1 MENLIKVI
9 KQYEKST
16 GKMLLDWDEGEL
28 FSFLKKYGSSDNM
41 EKLKYLY
48 ADIQAKAA
56 MASASLDV
64 YRGLVKP
71 LSLDYVSITTLM
83 ETVKTMS
90 EKSNTDRDYYIFA
103 LFILFNSGVEPDNV
117 CEFTLNDF
125 DLLVY
130 NPLKQYRYVL
140 ERVANLKDMEY
151 QQSRISLK
159 GMEEAIIKRPL
170 LPKKDDNHFFLQYCD
185 RTVRRQL
192 RQFGIK
198 NYSNRTMILSYRL
211 NKFIYLAMKQ
221 GLDIKN
227 DILLD
232 GRYNEID
239 DRYKELAI
247 EAGFINFASLKT
259 RYKGSI
265 YYLASDL
272 KKWKND

>member
-16 GKMLLDWDEGEL
+16 GKKLLDWDEGEL

-56 MASASLDV
+56 MASVSLDV

-83 ETVKTMS
+83 EAVKTMS
-90 EKSNTDRDYYIFA
+90 EKSSTDRDYYIFA

-125 DLLVY
+125 DSLVY

-272 KKWKND
+272 EKWKND

>member
-16 GKMLLDWDEGEL
+16 GKKLLDWDEGEL

-56 MASASLDV
+56 MASTSLDV

-83 ETVKTMS
+83 EAVKTMS
-90 EKSNTDRDYYIFA
+90 EKSSTNRDYYIFA

-125 DLLVY
+125 DSLVY

>member
-16 GKMLLDWDEGEL
+16 GKKLLDWDEGEL

-90 EKSNTDRDYYIFA
+90 EKSSTDRDYYIFA

-125 DLLVY
+125 DSLVY

-232 GRYNEID
+232 GRYNDID

>member
-16 GKMLLDWDEGEL
+16 GKKLLDWDEGEL

-48 ADIQAKAA
+48 SDIQAKAA

-83 ETVKTMS
+83 EAVKTMS
-90 EKSNTDRDYYIFA
+90 EKSSTDRDYYIFA

-125 DLLVY
+125 DSLVY

>member
-16 GKMLLDWDEGEL
+16 GKKLLDWDEGEL

-56 MASASLDV
+56 MASTSLDV

-83 ETVKTMS
+83 EAVKTMS
-90 EKSNTDRDYYIFA
+90 EKSSTDRDYYIFA

-125 DLLVY
+125 DSLVY

-159 GMEEAIIKRPL
+159 GMEEAIIKRPF

>member
-1 MENLIKVI
+1 MENLIEVI

-16 GKMLLDWDEGEL
+16 GKKLLDWDEDEL
-28 FSFLKKYGSSDNM
+28 FSFLKKYGNSDNM

-83 ETVKTMS
+83 DAVKTMS
-90 EKSNTDRDYYIFA
+90 EKSSTNRDYYIFA

-125 DLLVY
+125 DSLVY

-151 QQSRISLK
+151 HQSRISLK
-159 GMEEAIIKRPL
+159 GMDEAIIKKPL
-170 LPKKDDNHFFLQYCD
+170 LPKKDENHFFVQYCN

-198 NYSNRTMILSYRL
+198 NYSNQTMILSYRL

>member
-16 GKMLLDWDEGEL
+16 GKKLLDWDESEL

-90 EKSNTDRDYYIFA
+90 EKSSTDRDYYIFA

-125 DLLVY
+125 DSLVY

-140 ERVANLKDMEY
+140 ERVANMKDMEY

-159 GMEEAIIKRPL
+159 GTEEAIIKRPL

-272 KKWKND
+272 EKWKND

>member
-16 GKMLLDWDEGEL
+16 GKKLLDWDESEL

-48 ADIQAKAA
+48 ADIQTKAA

-71 LSLDYVSITTLM
+71 LSLDYVSITALM
-83 ETVKTMS
+83 NAVKTMS
-90 EKSNTDRDYYIFA
+90 EKSSTDRDYYIFA
-103 LFILFNSGVEPDNV
+103 LFLLFNSGVEPDNV

-125 DLLVY
+125 DSLVY

-151 QQSRISLK
+151 HQSRISLK
-159 GMEEAIIKRPL
+159 GMDEAIIKKPL

>member
-16 GKMLLDWDEGEL
+16 GKKLLDWDEGEL

-90 EKSNTDRDYYIFA
+90 EKSSTDRDYYIFA

-125 DLLVY
+125 DSLVY

-140 ERVANLKDMEY
+140 ERVANMKDMEY

-159 GMEEAIIKRPL
+159 GTEEAIIKRPL

-272 KKWKND
+272 EKWKND

>member
-9 KQYEKST
+9 KKYEKST
-16 GKMLLDWDEGEL
+16 GKKLLDWDEGEL
-28 FSFLKKYGSSDNM
+28 FSFLKNYGSSDNM

-83 ETVKTMS
+83 EAVKTMS
-90 EKSNTDRDYYIFA
+90 EKSSTDRDYYIFA

-125 DLLVY
+125 DSLVY

>member
-16 GKMLLDWDEGEL
+16 GKKLLDWDEGEL
-28 FSFLKKYGSSDNM
+28 FSFLKNYGSSDNM

-83 ETVKTMS
+83 EAVKTMS
-90 EKSNTDRDYYIFA
+90 EKSSTDRDYYIFA

-125 DLLVY
+125 DSLVY

>member
-16 GKMLLDWDEGEL
+16 GKKLLDWDEGEL

-83 ETVKTMS
+83 EAVKTMS
-90 EKSNTDRDYYIFA
+90 EKSSTDRDYYIFA

-125 DLLVY
+125 DSLVY

>member
-16 GKMLLDWDEGEL
+16 GKKLLDWDEGEL

-41 EKLKYLY
+41 EKLKCLY

-71 LSLDYVSITTLM
+71 LSPDYVSITTLM

-90 EKSNTDRDYYIFA
+90 EKSSTDRDYYIFA

-125 DLLVY
+125 DSLVY

-140 ERVANLKDMEY
+140 ERVANMKDMEY

-159 GMEEAIIKRPL
+159 GTEEAIIKRPL

-272 KKWKND
+272 EKWKND

>member
-16 GKMLLDWDEGEL
+16 GKKLLDWDEGEL

-41 EKLKYLY
+41 KKLKYLY

-83 ETVKTMS
+83 EAVKTMS
-90 EKSNTDRDYYIFA
+90 EKSSTDRDYYIFA

-125 DLLVY
+125 DSLVY

-272 KKWKND
+272 EKWKND

>member
-16 GKMLLDWDEGEL
+16 GKKLLDWDEGDL

-83 ETVKTMS
+83 EAVKTMS
-90 EKSNTDRDYYIFA
+90 EKSSTDRDYYIFA

-125 DLLVY
+125 DSLVY

>member
-16 GKMLLDWDEGEL
+16 GKKLLDWDEGEL

-83 ETVKTMS
+83 EAVKTMS
-90 EKSNTDRDYYIFA
+90 EKSSTDRDYYIFA

-125 DLLVY
+125 DSLVY
-130 NPLKQYRYVL
+130 NPLKRYRYVL

-151 QQSRISLK
+151 HQSRISLK

>member
-1 MENLIKVI
+1 M
-9 KQYEKST
+9 
-16 GKMLLDWDEGEL
+16 
-28 FSFLKKYGSSDNM
+28 
-41 EKLKYLY
+41 
-48 ADIQAKAA
+48 
-56 MASASLDV
+56 
-64 YRGLVKP
+64 
-71 LSLDYVSITTLM
+71 
-83 ETVKTMS
+83 
-90 EKSNTDRDYYIFA
+90 
-103 LFILFNSGVEPDNV
+103 FNSGVEPDNV

-125 DLLVY
+125 DSLVY

-259 RYKGSI
+259 RYRGSI
-265 YYLASDL
+265 YYLAGDL

>member
-16 GKMLLDWDEGEL
+16 GKKLLDWDEGEL

-90 EKSNTDRDYYIFA
+90 EKSSTDRDYYIFA

-125 DLLVY
+125 DSLVY

-140 ERVANLKDMEY
+140 ERVANMKDMEY

-272 KKWKND
+272 EKWKND

>member
-16 GKMLLDWDEGEL
+16 GKKLLDWDESEL
-28 FSFLKKYGSSDNM
+28 YSFLKKYGSSDNM

-71 LSLDYVSITTLM
+71 LSLDYVSITALM
-83 ETVKTMS
+83 NAVKTMS
-90 EKSNTDRDYYIFA
+90 EKSSTDRDYYIFA
-103 LFILFNSGVEPDNV
+103 LFLLFNSGVEPDNV

-125 DLLVY
+125 DSLVY

-151 QQSRISLK
+151 HQSRISLK
-159 GMEEAIIKRPL
+159 GMDEAIIKKPL

>member
-1 MENLIKVI
+1 MEKLIKVI

-16 GKMLLDWDEGEL
+16 GKKLLDWDEGEL

-83 ETVKTMS
+83 EAVKTMS
-90 EKSNTDRDYYIFA
+90 EKSSTDRDYYIFA

-125 DLLVY
+125 DSLVY

-272 KKWKND
+272 EKWKND

>member
-16 GKMLLDWDEGEL
+16 GKKLLDWDEGEL

-83 ETVKTMS
+83 DAVKTMS
-90 EKSNTDRDYYIFA
+90 EKSSTNRDYYIFA

-125 DLLVY
+125 DSLVY

-159 GMEEAIIKRPL
+159 GMGEAIIKRPL

-232 GRYNEID
+232 GRYNDID

>member
-1 MENLIKVI
+1 MENLIEVI

-16 GKMLLDWDEGEL
+16 GKKLLDWDEDEL
-28 FSFLKKYGSSDNM
+28 FSFLKKYGNSDNM

-83 ETVKTMS
+83 DAVKTMS
-90 EKSNTDRDYYIFA
+90 EKSSTNRDYYIFA

-125 DLLVY
+125 DSLVY

-151 QQSRISLK
+151 HQSRISLK
-159 GMEEAIIKRPL
+159 GMDEAIIKKPL
-170 LPKKDDNHFFLQYCD
+170 LPKKDDNHFFVQYCN

-198 NYSNRTMILSYRL
+198 NYSNQTMILSYRL

>member
-16 GKMLLDWDEGEL
+16 GKKLLDWDEGEL

-83 ETVKTMS
+83 EAVKTMS
-90 EKSNTDRDYYIFA
+90 EKSSTDRDYYIFA

-125 DLLVY
+125 DSLVY

-259 RYKGSI
+259 RYRGSI
-265 YYLASDL
+265 YYLAGDL

>member
-16 GKMLLDWDEGEL
+16 GKKLLDWDEDEL
-28 FSFLKKYGSSDNM
+28 FSFLKKYGNSDNM

-83 ETVKTMS
+83 DAVKTMS
-90 EKSNTDRDYYIFA
+90 EKSSTNRDYYIFA

-125 DLLVY
+125 DSLVY

-151 QQSRISLK
+151 HQSRISLK
-159 GMEEAIIKRPL
+159 GMDEAIIKKPL
-170 LPKKDDNHFFLQYCD
+170 LPKKDDNHFFVQYCN

-198 NYSNRTMILSYRL
+198 NYSNQTMILSYRL

>member
-16 GKMLLDWDEGEL
+16 GKKLLDWDEDEL
-28 FSFLKKYGSSDNM
+28 FSFLKKYGNSDNM

-83 ETVKTMS
+83 DAVKTMS
-90 EKSNTDRDYYIFA
+90 EKSSTNRDYYIFA
-103 LFILFNSGVEPDNV
+103 LFILFNSGVELDNV

-125 DLLVY
+125 DSLVY

-151 QQSRISLK
+151 HQSRISLK
-159 GMEEAIIKRPL
+159 GMDEAIIKKPM
-170 LPKKDDNHFFLQYCD
+170 LPKKDDNHFFVQYCN

-198 NYSNRTMILSYRL
+198 NYSNQTMILSYRL

>member
-1 MENLIKVI
+1 MEKLIKVI

-16 GKMLLDWDEGEL
+16 GKKLLDWDEGEL

-83 ETVKTMS
+83 EAVKTMS
-90 EKSNTDRDYYIFA
+90 EKSSTDRDYYIFA

-125 DLLVY
+125 DSLVY

>member
-16 GKMLLDWDEGEL
+16 GKKLLDWDEDEL
-28 FSFLKKYGSSDNM
+28 FSFLKKYGNSDNM

-83 ETVKTMS
+83 DSVKTMS
-90 EKSNTDRDYYIFA
+90 EKSSTNRDYYIFA
-103 LFILFNSGVEPDNV
+103 LFILFNSGVELDNV

-125 DLLVY
+125 DSLVY

-151 QQSRISLK
+151 HQSRISLK
-159 GMEEAIIKRPL
+159 GMDEAIIKKPM
-170 LPKKDDNHFFLQYCD
+170 LPKKDDNHFFVQYCN

-198 NYSNRTMILSYRL
+198 NYSNQTMILSYRL